1 LGAEVDPTVAV
12 MHYFSSD
19 EREMTTAYLG
29 LGANLGD
36 RLAALRGARQA
47 LASLPG
53 IRVEAVSALYETVPI
68 GGPPGQ
74 GAYLNAVLQVSTD
87 LPAEKLLYHCL
98 AIEGQFGRERLVHHG
113 PRTLDIDLLFF
124 ADLVCQKR
132 DLTLPHPRLHLRAF
146 VLAPL
151 CDLAPRLSHPL
162 LGKTVSELRAQLPD
176 DQGVKRL
183 PVSW

>member
-1 LGAEVDPTVAV
+1 
-12 MHYFSSD
+12 MI
-19 EREMTTAYLG
+19 TAYLG

-47 LASLPG
+47 LAVLPG

-74 GAYLNAVLQVSTD
+74 DAYLNVVLQVSTD

-98 AIEGQFGRERLVHHG
+98 TIEGQFGRERLVHHG

-124 ADLVCQKR
+124 ADLVCRKKG
-132 DLTLPHPRLHLRAF
+132 LILPHPRLHRRAF

-151 CDLAPRLSHPL
+151 CDLAPCLLHPL

-176 DQGVKRL
+176 DQGVNCL
-183 PVSW
+183 PVTW